1 MGFYRNQSINVT
13 ADLWK
18 EILQDREI
26 CTDQVLQILSF
37 LYQAEGYGASAGLI
51 AFSLN
56 YVHHAP
62 LNRII
67 PDFSKRILKKYT
79 FINPPIRENGSIR
92 YWNLPFL
99 GTDGEGNFIWI
110 LRPELIEA
118 LNCIFPDLK
127 TYQSTL
133 FQEIEQFKKS
143 STSLQETTRETI
155 VQSRI
160 GQGQFRLSLIAYW
173 QGCSVTGCS
182 QAEILRASHIKPWR
196 DSTNE
201 ERLNIYNGLL
211 LLPNLDACFDM
222 GFISF
227 SDEGKIL
234 ISSQISDTTL
244 AQLDIKHG
252 MELLKIEQEHKEF
265 LGYHR
270 QKVFRP

>member
-1 MGFYRNQSINVT
+1 MGFYNQSVNIT
-13 ADLWK
+13 TDLWK
-18 EILQDREI
+18 EILQDKEI

-62 LNRII
+62 INRII
-67 PDFSKRILKKYT
+67 PDFSKRILKKYP
-79 FINPPIRENGSIR
+79 FISPPVRENGSIR

-110 LRPELIEA
+110 LRPELVEA
-118 LNCIFPDLK
+118 LSHILHDVK

-133 FQEIEQFKKS
+133 FQEIEQFKKLS
-143 STSLQETTRETI
+143 VSLQETTRETI

-182 QAEILRASHIKPWR
+182 QVEILKASHIKPWR
-196 DSTNE
+196 DCTND
-201 ERLNIYNGLL
+201 ERLNVYNGLL
-211 LLPNLDACFDM
+211 LLPNLDACFDI

-227 SDEGKIL
+227 GDEGKIL
-234 ISSQISDTTL
+234 ISSQLSDTAL
-244 AQLDIKHG
+244 AQLGIKRD
-252 MELLKIEQEHKEF
+252 MELSKIEQGHKGF
-265 LGYHR
+265 LEYHR
-270 QKVFRP
+270 QNVFQA

>member
-1 MGFYRNQSINVT
+1 MGFYNQRIDIT

-18 EILQDREI
+18 EILQDNKI
-26 CTDQVLQILSF
+26 CTEQVLQILSF
-37 LYQAEGYGASAGLI
+37 LYQAEGYGASAGMI

-56 YVHHAP
+56 YLHHAP
-62 LNRII
+62 LNRIV
-67 PDFSKRILKKYT
+67 PDFSKRILKKYP

-110 LRPELIEA
+110 LRHELIEA
-118 LNCIFPDLK
+118 LSSVFPDLK
-127 TYQSTL
+127 TYQSSL
-133 FQEIEQFKKS
+133 LQEIEQFKKS
-143 STSLQETTRETI
+143 SNSLQETTRETI

-173 QGCSVTGCS
+173 QGCSITGCS
-182 QAEILRASHIKPWR
+182 QVEILRASHIKPWR
-196 DSTNE
+196 DSTNA
-201 ERLNIYNGLL
+201 ERLNLYNGLL

-234 ISSQISDTTL
+234 VSSQLSDITL
-244 AQLDIKHG
+244 AQLGIKHN

>member
-1 MGFYRNQSINVT
+1 MGFYNQSVNIT

-18 EILQDREI
+18 DILQDKEI

-37 LYQAEGYGASAGLI
+37 LYQSEGYGASAGLI

-62 LNRII
+62 INRLI
-67 PDFSKRILKKYT
+67 PDFSKRILKKYP
-79 FINPPIRENGSIR
+79 FISPPIRENGSIR

-110 LRPELIEA
+110 LRPELVEA
-118 LNCIFPDLK
+118 LSHILPDVK

-143 STSLQETTRETI
+143 SVSLQETTRETI

-182 QAEILRASHIKPWR
+182 QVEILKASHIKPWR
-196 DSTNE
+196 DCTND
-201 ERLNIYNGLL
+201 ERLNVYNGLL
-211 LLPNLDACFDM
+211 LLPNLDACFDI
-222 GFISF
+222 GFVSF
-227 SDEGKIL
+227 SNEGKIL
-234 ISSQISDTTL
+234 ISSQLSDTAL
-244 AQLDIKHG
+244 AQLGIKRD
-252 MELLKIEQEHKEF
+252 MELSKIEQEHKGF
-265 LGYHR
+265 LDYHR
-270 QKVFRP
+270 QKVFRT

>member
-1 MGFYRNQSINVT
+1 MGFYNNSVNIT

-18 EILQDREI
+18 NILQDKGI

-37 LYQAEGYGASAGLI
+37 LYQSEGYGASAGLI

-67 PDFSKRILKKYT
+67 PDFSKRILKKYP
-79 FINPPIRENGSIR
+79 FINPPVRKNGSIR
-92 YWNLPFL
+92 YWHLPFL

-118 LNCIFPDLK
+118 LSHILPNVK

-143 STSLQETTRETI
+143 SVSLQETTRETI

-182 QAEILRASHIKPWR
+182 QVEILKASHIKPWR
-196 DSTNE
+196 DSTNN

-211 LLPNLDACFDM
+211 LLPNLDACFDI

-234 ISSQISDTTL
+234 VSSQLGDTTL
-244 AQLDIKHG
+244 AQLGIKRE

>member
-182 QAEILRASHIKPWR
+182 QVEILRASHIKPWR

-227 SDEGKIL
+227 SDERKIL